1 MTKINWKQKLTSR
14 KFWVALIGFI
24 TALMTALNYSE
35 LTIAQVTGVAAALAP
50 LVVYILSE
58 GYVDGK
64 RAGTQP
70 TPLIIGTEEIK
81 WQEGESVDK

>member
-1 MTKINWKQKLTSR
+1 MTKINWIQKLTSR

-64 RAGTQP
+64 RAGAP
-70 TPLIIGTEEIK
+70 TVSVDEIK
-81 WQEGESVDK
+81 WLEGESVDK